1 MKEKQIN
8 ENKYFIKYSD
18 VETKQIDW
26 LWFPY
31 LPKGMVSIVQG
42 DPTCGKTFMLIDII
56 SRITRGDYKPLS
68 CEKFDVGNVIFQNSD
83 DPIEYSLKERFEKQ
97 KADTTRVFC
106 VDEKQEK
113 LYFNSLEKLE
123 KLIEEQKPVLVVI
136 DPIQAYMGDGDSNS
150 MVQVRNAL
158 APLKILAEQ
167 YNVAI
172 VLVQHLKKGNET
184 KAIYKGAG
192 SIDFVGFARSMLM
205 VVKDT
210 GNDERLFIHT
220 TSNVAKEG
228 HCLSYKISKN
238 GLEWLEDRGEVNA
251 DELISQD
258 INTKFENA
266 KNFIL
271 GCIASKK
278 EITANE
284 LQDLCKIG
292 GFSKRTFD
300 GARSILNKNNKIH
313 QIKKNSRTYWALS
326 SPLDS
331 NVQSCNVESEVNRYE

>member
-42 DPTCGKTFMLIDII
+42 DPKCGKTFMLIDII

-271 GCIASKK
+271 GCISSKK

>member
-42 DPTCGKTFMLIDII
+42 DPKCGKTFMLIDII

-238 GLEWLEDRGEVNA
+238 GLEWLDDRGEVNA

-284 LQDLCKIG
+284 LQDLCKLG

>member
-1 MKEKQIN
+1 MKEDLKKDYIR
-8 ENKYFIKYSD
+8 YAD

-31 LPKGMVSIVQG
+31 LPKGMVSIIQG
-42 DPTCGKTFMLIDII
+42 DPKCGKTFMLIDIM

-68 CEKFDVGNVIFQNSD
+68 QEKFDVGNVIFQNSD

-106 VDEKQEK
+106 INEKKEK
-113 LYFNSLEKLE
+113 LYFNNLDKLK

-158 APLKILAEQ
+158 APLKTLAEE

-210 GNDERLFIHT
+210 ENDERLLLHT

-228 HCLSYKISKN
+228 HCLSYKITEN
-238 GLEWLEDRGEVNA
+238 GLEWLEDKGEVNA
-251 DELISQD
+251 DELANQNT
-258 INTKFENA
+258 NTKLENA
-266 KNFIL
+266 KNFVL
-271 GCIASKK
+271 GCVASKK
-278 EITANE
+278 EIYANE
-284 LQDLCKIG
+284 LKDLCKIG
-292 GFSKRTFD
+292 GFSNRTFD
-300 GARSILNKNNKIH
+300 GARSILNKNNRIH
-313 QIKKNSRTYWALS
+313 QIKKNGKNYWCLNS
-326 SPLDS
+326 QLGDK
-331 NVQSCNVESEVNRYE
+331 VQSCNVESEVINYE

>member
-1 MKEKQIN
+1 MQEKQTN

-31 LPKGMVSIVQG
+31 LPKGMVSIIQG
-42 DPTCGKTFMLIDII
+42 DPKCGKTFMLIDII
-56 SRITRGDYKPLS
+56 SRITTGDYKPLS
-68 CEKFDVGNVIFQNSD
+68 DEKFDVGNVVFQNSD

-113 LYFNSLEKLE
+113 LYFNNLEKLK

-158 APLKILAEQ
+158 APLKTLAEQ

-210 GNDERLFIHT
+210 ENDERLFIHT

-228 HCLSYKISKN
+228 NCLSYKITEK
-238 GLEWLEDRGEVNA
+238 GLEWLEDKGEVNA
-251 DELISQD
+251 DELANQD
-258 INTKFENA
+258 TNTKFENA

-271 GCIASKK
+271 GCVASKK
-278 EITANE
+278 EISANE

-292 GFSKRTFD
+292 GFSKRTFN
-300 GARSILNKNNKIH
+300 GARSILNKNNKICPF
-313 QIKKNSRTYWALS
+313 KKCGKNYWCLNSQLG
-326 SPLDS
+326 
-331 NVQSCNVESEVNRYE
+331 NKVQSCNVESEENE

>member
-1 MKEKQIN
+1 MPNIKQFEQNEK
-8 ENKYFIKYSD
+8 F
-18 VETKQIDW
+18 T
-26 LWFPY
+26 PY
-31 LPKGMVSIVQG
+31 LFK
-42 DPTCGKTFMLIDII
+42 DELFEGKFL
-56 SRITRGDYKPLS
+56 L
-68 CEKFDVGNVIFQNSD
+68 
-83 DPIEYSLKERFEKQ
+83 
-97 KADTTRVFC
+97 
-106 VDEKQEK
+106 
-113 LYFNSLEKLE
+113 
-123 KLIEEQKPVLVVI
+123 
-136 DPIQAYMGDGDSNS
+136 GDSC
-150 MVQVRNAL
+150 
-158 APLKILAEQ
+158 K
-167 YNVAI
+167 
-172 VLVQHLKKGNET
+172 VLN
-184 KAIYKGAG
+184 
-192 SIDFVGFARSMLM
+192 
-205 VVKDT
+205 
-210 GNDERLFIHT
+210 
-220 TSNVAKEG
+220 
-228 HCLSYKISKN
+228 YKISKN

>member
-31 LPKGMVSIVQG
+31 IPKGMVSIVQG
-42 DPTCGKTFMLIDII
+42 DPKSGKTFMLIDII

-68 CEKFDVGNVIFQNSD
+68 DEKFDVGNVIFQNSD
-83 DPIEYSLKERFEKQ
+83 DPIEYSLKGRFEKQ

-106 VDEKQEK
+106 VDEKKEK
-113 LYFNSLEKLE
+113 LYFNNLDKLK
-123 KLIEEQKPVLVVI
+123 KLIEEKKPVLVVI

-210 GNDERLFIHT
+210 ENDERLFIHT
-220 TSNVAKEG
+220 TSNAAKEG
-228 HCLSYKISKN
+228 HCLSYKITEN

-292 GFSKRTFD
+292 GFRKRTFD

>member
-42 DPTCGKTFMLIDII
+42 DPKCGKTFMLIDII

-83 DPIEYSLKERFEKQ
+83 DPIEHSLKERFEKQ

>member
-42 DPTCGKTFMLIDII
+42 DPKCGKTFMLIDII

-136 DPIQAYMGDGDSNS
+136 DPIQAYMGDCDSNS

-292 GFSKRTFD
+292 DFSKRTFD

>member
-42 DPTCGKTFMLIDII
+42 DPKCGKTFMLIDII

-123 KLIEEQKPVLVVI
+123 RLIEEQKPILVVI
-136 DPIQAYMGDGDSNS
+136 DPIQAYIGDGDSNS

-228 HCLSYKISKN
+228 HCLSYKISEN

-326 SPLDS
+326 SQLDS